1 MNLNKPV
8 LKTSAEI
15 ARLKRPARAVGK
27 VLFELRERVM
37 AGVRINDLAE
47 FCEKRLRAY
56 GVQPAQ
62 QGYKGFPG
70 TVSVSIGAI
79 AAHGVPDHSQL
90 SPGDVLTVDVVAEHD
105 GWYADA
111 AWSYVVEPAMAADRN
126 LVTAAWEC
134 SLAGVRAARAGGWV
148 NDIGRAVQRRA
159 DELGCRVLER
169 LCGHGI
175 GREIHEDPL
184 IRFSG
189 EMDIGVPLVPGMV
202 LTIEPVVTFGS
213 GKIELMEDGFGYV
226 TCDGSP
232 TAQFEHMI
240 ALAADT
246 THLISVPGGVPLPGL
261 DALWLD
267 SAG

>member
-1 MNLNKPV
+1 MKLSKPV

-15 ARLKRPARAVGK
+15 ARLKRPARAVGQ
-27 VLFELRERVM
+27 VLYELREHVQV
-37 AGVRINDLAE
+37 GVRLHDIAD
-47 FCEKRLRAY
+47 FCEARLRAY
-56 GVQPAQ
+56 GVEPAQ
-62 QGYKGFPG
+62 QGYRGFPG
-70 TVSVSIGAI
+70 TVSIAIGAI
-79 AAHGVPDHSQL
+79 AAHGVPDYSEIL
-90 SPGDVLTVDVVAEHD
+90 AGDVLTVDLVAEHD

-111 AWSYVVEPAMAADRN
+111 AWSYVVEPATAADRN

-148 NDIGRAVQRRA
+148 NDIGRAVQKRA

-175 GREIHEDPL
+175 GRDIHEDPL

-189 EMDIGVPLVPGMV
+189 GMDNGAPLVPGMV
-202 LTIEPVVTFGS
+202 LTVEPVVTFGS
-213 GKIELMEDGFGYV
+213 GKIELLEDGFGYA

-240 ALAADT
+240 ALASNA
-246 THLISVPGGVPLPGL
+246 THIISAPEVLAGGEF
-261 DALWLD
+261 AL
-267 SAG
+267 

>member
-1 MNLNKPV
+1 MNFGKPI

-15 ARLKRPARAVGK
+15 ARLKHPARAVGK
-27 VLFELRERVM
+27 VLYELRERVQL
-37 AGVRINDLAE
+37 GVRVIDIAT
-47 FCEKRLRAY
+47 FCESRLRAY
-56 GVQPAQ
+56 GVEPAQ

-79 AAHGVPDHSQL
+79 AAHGVPDQSQL
-90 SPGDVLTVDVVAEHD
+90 APGDVLTVDVVAEHD

-111 AWSYVVEPAMAADRN
+111 AWSYVVEPASLVDRN

-175 GREIHEDPL
+175 GRELHEDPL

-189 EMDIGVPLVPGMV
+189 NMDTGAPLVPGMV
-202 LTIEPVVTFGS
+202 LTVEPVVTFGT
-213 GKIELMEDGFGYV
+213 GKISLLEDGFGYV
-226 TCDGSP
+226 TCDGAP

-240 ALAADT
+240 VLAST
-246 THLISVPGGVPLPGL
+246 TTQIISVPGFSLPEL
-261 DALWLD
+261 SASCLD
-267 SAG
+267 SEG

>member
-15 ARLKRPARAVGK
+15 GRLKRPARAVAR
-27 VLFELRERVM
+27 VLFELRERVVPGLRLSDI
-37 AGVRINDLAE
+37 AD
-47 FCEKRLRAY
+47 FCEARLRVH
-56 GVQPAQ
+56 GVEPAQ
-62 QGYKGFPG
+62 QGYRGFPG

-79 AAHGVPDHSQL
+79 AAHGVPDASQL
-90 SPGDVLTVDVVAEHD
+90 QAGDVLTVDVVAEHE

-111 AWSYVVEPAMAADRN
+111 AWSYVVEPANAADRN

-148 NDIGRAVQRRA
+148 NDIGRAVQQRA

-175 GREIHEDPL
+175 GRDIHEDPL

-226 TCDGSP
+226 TCDGFP

-240 ALAADT
+240 VVGADT
-246 THLISVPGGVPLPGL
+246 THLISTPGFPLPEL
-261 DALWLD
+261 AVPWLD
-267 SAG
+267 TAG

>member
-1 MNLNKPV
+1 MNLCEPV

-15 ARLKRPARAVGK
+15 ARLKRPARAVGR
-27 VLFELRERVM
+27 VLYELRERVQ
-37 AGVRINDLAE
+37 AGVRISDIAD
-47 FCEKRLRAY
+47 FCEARLRAL
-56 GVQPAQ
+56 GVEPAQ
-62 QGYKGFPG
+62 QGYRGFPG
-70 TVSVSIGAI
+70 TVSIAIGAI
-79 AAHGVPDHSQL
+79 AAHGVPDRSEL
-90 SPGDVLTVDVVAEHD
+90 VGGDILTVDLVAEHD

-111 AWSYVVEPAMAADRN
+111 AWSYVVEPASAADRN

-134 SLAGVRAARAGGWV
+134 SLAGVRAARTGGWV

-189 EMDIGVPLVPGMV
+189 EMDNGVPLVPGMV
-202 LTIEPVVTFGS
+202 LTVEPVVTFGS

-240 ALAADT
+240 ALASHA
-246 THLISVPGGVPLPGL
+246 THVISSPDV
-261 DALWLD
+261 ALHARL
-267 SAG
+267 AP